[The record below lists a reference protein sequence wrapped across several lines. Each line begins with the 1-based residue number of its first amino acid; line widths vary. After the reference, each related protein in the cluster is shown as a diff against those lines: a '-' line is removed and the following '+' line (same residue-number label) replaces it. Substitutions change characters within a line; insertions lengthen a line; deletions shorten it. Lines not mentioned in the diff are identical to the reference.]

1 MEGKRRVRNN
11 QIMDMMPKDV
21 IASDSQPTSVYLFLK
36 STLIYFRL
44 PVPWLLWTLVN
55 YPCNF
60 GVNSGGVGCSIG
72 LLFLML
78 VLVFLSI
85 VFFNWK
91 MTKPM
96 GVIMGFLYIGF
107 VIVSVALEKQW
118 IMCPLGSG

>member
-1 MEGKRRVRNN
+1 
-11 QIMDMMPKDV
+11 MDMMPKDV

-60 GVNSGGVGCSIG
+60 DVNSGGVGCSIG

-107 VIVSVALEKQW
+107 VIVSVALEKNW
-118 IMCPLGSG
+118 ITCPLGSG